1 MATTISEAVSQARAL
16 INAALTP
23 EFTLLDEDWNPGDP
37 TLTLRDP
44 QKLARGSMLCVGLT
58 TFAVLDPGLESTV
71 VVGIDGS
78 PADEVLPKN
87 SFVLVRPRHTTWQIF
102 SEVRATVEEL
112 SSARHGLYGV
122 AEETFNVNPA
132 WGTYVLSGRPL
143 KILRVRYR
151 QHGSTDDWND
161 TRWYYHPGAP
171 NGPTIEAPVAPAGTQ
186 LHIQYAVQYE
196 APTGLGDTLESLGM
210 PDRLVRLLAVG
221 GARHLALSN
230 ESRRAQPF
238 SQGDPRRAE
247 EVSMGNSAM
256 VYDRLNREFRDLV
269 ADERVRLV
277 QQHPYRYDMQALR

>member
-1 MATTISEAVSQARAL
+1 MATINEVVGQARTL

-37 TLTLRDP
+37 TLKLRDP
-44 QKLARGSMLCVGLT
+44 QKLARGSLLCVGLT
-58 TFAVLDPGLESTV
+58 TFAVLDPGTESTI

-112 SSARHGLYGV
+112 SSARHGLYGAV
-122 AEETFNVNPA
+122 EETFTVDPA
-132 WGTYVLSGRPL
+132 WGTYVLSGTPL

-151 QHGSTDDWND
+151 VHGSTDDWND

-171 NGPTIEAPVAPAGTQ
+171 NGPTIEAPVAPAGTE

-196 APTGLGDTLESLGM
+196 APTSLDDTLESLGM
-210 PDRLVRLLAVG
+210 PDRLTRLLAVG
-221 GARHLALSN
+221 AARDLALSN
-230 ESRRAQPF
+230 ESRRGQPF
-238 SQGDPRRAE
+238 SQGDPRRAD
-247 EVSMGNSAM
+247 EVSMGNNAM
-256 VYDRLNREFRDLV
+256 VFDRLSRMFRDLV
-269 ADERVRLV
+269 ADERARLL
-277 QQHPYRYDMQALR
+277 QQHPYRHQMEQFR